1 LLITIFGKSRLV
13 NAWPQACNKS
23 EKSAFC
29 EQAMAIVPGTFR
41 SFKMRLFSYLRVFK
55 HLLALPLVIA
65 AAAPSLAATAP
76 ATKAADSQAIMSAL
90 TKANAAVVGVKVTA
104 VDGARSAQTLGLNR
118 SGSGVVI
125 GADGLV
131 LTIGYLMLEAEKI
144 EIITQ
149 EGKALPAIAVAYDLA
164 TGFGLLKPLLP
175 LGGVEPVTLG
185 SLQDLKP
192 GEPLMAATGASLDG
206 DEGGVSMTRLV
217 SRRAFSGTWEYHL
230 DTALFTSPPVSSGRG
245 NHSGAPL
252 FNRNGELL
260 GIGSLLVADAV
271 GLGGEVGKRNPGNM
285 FVPVDLLKPIL
296 AELQQSGSSKQSAR
310 AWLGLTSSDQGG
322 RVQVM
327 RVSEGSPAEEAGV
340 KPGTIVQAIDG
351 VEVTT
356 LEAFY
361 KKLWGRDTPEQPV
374 KLTVREGN
382 EVKTIDVT
390 PQNRMLSLKKPAG
403 I

>member
-1 LLITIFGKSRLV
+1 MRSSFLKFVLPIAL
-13 NAWPQACNKS
+13 A
-23 EKSAFC
+23 
-29 EQAMAIVPGTFR
+29 AI
-41 SFKMRLFSYLRVFK
+41 
-55 HLLALPLVIA
+55 
-65 AAAPSLAATAP
+65 APVQAATAP
-76 ATKAADSQAIMSAL
+76 AASAADSQSIMSAL
-90 TKANAAVVGVKVTA
+90 TKANAAVGGVKVTA

-131 LTIGYLMLEAEKI
+131 LTIGYLMIEAQQI

-149 EGKALPAIAVAYDLA
+149 EGKALAAVAVAYDLA

-175 LGGVEPVTLG
+175 LRGVAPVALG

-206 DEGGVSMTRLV
+206 GEGGVSMTRLV

-252 FNRNGELL
+252 FNRKGELI
-260 GIGSLLVADAV
+260 GIGSLLVADAL
-271 GLGGEVGKRNPGNM
+271 GLNGEVGKRNPGNM
-285 FVPVDLLKPIL
+285 FVPIVLLPPIL

-310 AWLGLTSSDQGG
+310 PWLGVTSSDQGG

-340 KPGTIVQAIDG
+340 KPGAIVQAIDG

-361 KKLWGRDTPEQPV
+361 KKLWGRDTPEKPV
-374 KLTVREGN
+374 KLTVRECD
-382 EVKTIDVT
+382 EVRTIDVT

>member
-1 LLITIFGKSRLV
+1 MRSSFLKFVLLIAL
-13 NAWPQACNKS
+13 A
-23 EKSAFC
+23 
-29 EQAMAIVPGTFR
+29 AI
-41 SFKMRLFSYLRVFK
+41 
-55 HLLALPLVIA
+55 
-65 AAAPSLAATAP
+65 APVQAATAP
-76 ATKAADSQAIMSAL
+76 AASAADSQAIMSAL

-104 VDGARSAQTLGLNR
+104 VEGARSAQTLGLNR

-175 LGGVEPVTLG
+175 LSGVAPVTLG

-230 DTALFTSPPVSSGRG
+230 DTALFTSPPVTSGRG

-271 GLGGEVGKRNPGNM
+271 GENKRNPGNM
-285 FVPVDLLKPIL
+285 FVAVDLLKPIL

-327 RVSEGSPAEEAGV
+327 RVSEGSPASEAGI
-340 KPGTIVQAIDG
+340 KPGSVVQAIDG

-361 KKLWGRDTPEQPV
+361 KKLWARATPEQPV
-374 KLTVREGN
+374 KLTVREGE

>member
-1 LLITIFGKSRLV
+1 MRSSFLKFVLPITL
-13 NAWPQACNKS
+13 A
-23 EKSAFC
+23 
-29 EQAMAIVPGTFR
+29 AI
-41 SFKMRLFSYLRVFK
+41 
-55 HLLALPLVIA
+55 
-65 AAAPSLAATAP
+65 APVQAATAP
-76 ATKAADSQAIMSAL
+76 AASAADSQAIMSAM

-104 VDGARSAQTLGLNR
+104 VEGARSAQTLGLNR

-149 EGKALPAIAVAYDLA
+149 EGKALPAVAVAYDLA
-164 TGFGLLKPLLP
+164 TGFGLIKPLVSMSSLR
-175 LGGVEPVTLG
+175 GAAPVTLG

-271 GLGGEVGKRNPGNM
+271 GENKRNPGNM

-296 AELQQSGSSKQSAR
+296 AELQQSSSSKQSAR

-327 RVSEGSPAEEAGV
+327 RVSEGSPASEAGI
-340 KPGTIVQAIDG
+340 KPGSVVQAIDG

-356 LEAFY
+356 LEAFI
-361 KKLWGRDTPEQPV
+361 KSCG
-374 KLTVREGN
+374 
-382 EVKTIDVT
+382 
-390 PQNRMLSLKKPAG
+390 PATHPSSP
-403 I
+403 

>member
-1 LLITIFGKSRLV
+1 MRSSMRSSFLKFVLPIAL
-13 NAWPQACNKS
+13 AA
-23 EKSAFC
+23 SAPV
-29 EQAMAIVPGTFR
+29 Q
-41 SFKMRLFSYLRVFK
+41 
-55 HLLALPLVIA
+55 
-65 AAAPSLAATAP
+65 AATAP
-76 ATKAADSQAIMSAL
+76 AASAADSQSIMSAL

-118 SGSGVVI
+118 RGSGVVI

-131 LTIGYLMLEAEKI
+131 LTIGYLMLEAQQI

-149 EGKALPAIAVAYDLA
+149 EGKALPAVAVAYDLA
-164 TGFGLLKPLLP
+164 TGFGLIKPLLP
-175 LGGVEPVTLG
+175 LRGVAPVSLG
-185 SLQDLKP
+185 SLQDLKA

-230 DTALFTSPPVSSGRG
+230 DAALFTSPPVSSGGG

-252 FNRNGELL
+252 FNRRGELI
-260 GIGSLLVADAV
+260 GIGSLLVADA
-271 GLGGEVGKRNPGNM
+271 LGENKRNPGNM
-285 FVPVDLLKPIL
+285 FVPTDLLKPIL

-310 AWLGLTSSDQGG
+310 AWLGVTSTDQGG

-327 RVSEGSPAEEAGV
+327 RVSEGSPADVAGI
-340 KPGTIVQAIDG
+340 KPGAVVQAIDG

-361 KKLWGRDTPEQPV
+361 KKLWARESPEQPV

>member
-1 LLITIFGKSRLV
+1 MRSSFLKFVLPIAL
-13 NAWPQACNKS
+13 AA
-23 EKSAFC
+23 SAPV
-29 EQAMAIVPGTFR
+29 Q
-41 SFKMRLFSYLRVFK
+41 
-55 HLLALPLVIA
+55 
-65 AAAPSLAATAP
+65 AATAP
-76 ATKAADSQAIMSAL
+76 AASAAESQSIMSAL

-118 SGSGVVI
+118 RGSGVVI

-131 LTIGYLMLEAEKI
+131 LTIGYLMLEAQQI
-144 EIITQ
+144 EVITQ
-149 EGKALPAIAVAYDLA
+149 EGKALPAVAVAYDLA
-164 TGFGLLKPLLP
+164 TGFGLIKPLLP
-175 LGGVEPVTLG
+175 LRGVAPVSLG
-185 SLQDLKP
+185 SLQDLKA

-230 DTALFTSPPVSSGRG
+230 DAALFTSPPVSSGGG

-252 FNRNGELL
+252 FNRRGELI
-260 GIGSLLVADAV
+260 GIGSLLVADA
-271 GLGGEVGKRNPGNM
+271 LGENKRNPGNM
-285 FVPVDLLKPIL
+285 FVPTDLLKPIL

-310 AWLGLTSSDQGG
+310 AWLGVTSSDQGG

-327 RVSEGSPAEEAGV
+327 RVSEGSPADVAGI
-340 KPGTIVQAIDG
+340 KPGAVVQAIDG

-361 KKLWGRDTPEQPV
+361 KKLWARESPEQPV

>member
-1 LLITIFGKSRLV
+1 
-13 NAWPQACNKS
+13 
-23 EKSAFC
+23 
-29 EQAMAIVPGTFR
+29 
-41 SFKMRLFSYLRVFK
+41 
-55 HLLALPLVIA
+55 
-65 AAAPSLAATAP
+65 
-76 ATKAADSQAIMSAL
+76 MSAL

-118 SGSGVVI
+118 RGSGVVI

-131 LTIGYLMLEAEKI
+131 LTIGYLMLEAQQI

-149 EGKALPAIAVAYDLA
+149 EGKALPAVAVAYDLA
-164 TGFGLLKPLLP
+164 TGFGLIKPLLP
-175 LGGVEPVTLG
+175 LRGVAPVSLG
-185 SLQDLKP
+185 SLQDLRA

-230 DTALFTSPPVSSGRG
+230 DTALFTSPPVTSGRG

-252 FNRNGELL
+252 FNRKGELV
-260 GIGSLLVADAV
+260 GIGSLLVADAI
-271 GLGGEVGKRNPGNM
+271 GENKRNPGNM
-285 FVPVDLLKPIL
+285 FVPTDLLKPIL

-310 AWLGLTSSDQGG
+310 AWLGVTSTDQGG

-340 KPGTIVQAIDG
+340 KPGAIVQAIDG

-361 KKLWGRDTPEQPV
+361 KKLWGRESLEQPV
-374 KLTVREGN
+374 KLTVREGD
-382 EVKTIDVT
+382 EVKTIDVK

>member
-1 LLITIFGKSRLV
+1 MRSSMRSSFLKFVLPIAL
-13 NAWPQACNKS
+13 AA
-23 EKSAFC
+23 SAPA
-29 EQAMAIVPGTFR
+29 Q
-41 SFKMRLFSYLRVFK
+41 
-55 HLLALPLVIA
+55 
-65 AAAPSLAATAP
+65 AATAP
-76 ATKAADSQAIMSAL
+76 AASAADSQSIMSAL

-118 SGSGVVI
+118 RGSGVVI

-131 LTIGYLMLEAEKI
+131 LTIGYLMLEAQQI

-149 EGKALPAIAVAYDLA
+149 EGKALPAVAVAYDLA
-164 TGFGLLKPLLP
+164 TGFGLIKPLLP
-175 LGGVEPVTLG
+175 LRGVAPVSLG
-185 SLQDLKP
+185 SLQDLKA

-230 DTALFTSPPVSSGRG
+230 DAALFTSPPVSSGGG

-252 FNRNGELL
+252 FNRRGELI
-260 GIGSLLVADAV
+260 GIGSLLVADA
-271 GLGGEVGKRNPGNM
+271 LGENKRNPGNM
-285 FVPVDLLKPIL
+285 FVPTDLLKPIL

-310 AWLGLTSSDQGG
+310 AWLGVTSSDQGG

-327 RVSEGSPAEEAGV
+327 RVSEGSPADVAGI
-340 KPGTIVQAIDG
+340 KPGAVVQAIDG

-361 KKLWGRDTPEQPV
+361 KKLWARESPEQPV